1 MRRRS
6 FLAVVQAPVP
16 TVTSNGTPLRVLADW
31 FAKQPGISPHLAAEV
46 RAIGDPA
53 QTLPI
58 PIRFD
63 RQTATRVDVDGV
75 SASRSAMRPGL
86 DRPSCGRNTAPST
99 PWAERCGRAK
109 FSRSPTHCISGIGCA
124 EPCGRPLRSAGLLAM
139 PDDAIVARGLAK
151 RYGRV
156 VALHDLTLRV
166 GPGECLG
173 FLGPNGAGKS
183 TALKMLL
190 GLVRP
195 TAGEATL
202 LGRPVGERCAREG
215 VGYLPE
221 LFRYPDWQ
229 SAREVLGFHARLI
242 RLERAARAID
252 MVLDEVGLSERAA
265 DRVATYSKGMQQ
277 RLGLAV
283 ALLGEPRIVFLDEPT
298 SALDPLGRS
307 DVRALIE
314 RLRARKTTVFL
325 NSHLLGE
332 VERMCDRVCVI
343 DGGRVVAEDTVAGLT
358 GEELRGVR
366 VRTDDGWREHDVAR
380 AEIPALIARL
390 VAQGARIHA
399 VEPNRTS
406 LEERFLTLVRPA

>member
-1 MRRRS
+1 M
-6 FLAVVQAPVP
+6 
-16 TVTSNGTPLRVLADW
+16 
-31 FAKQPGISPHLAAEV
+31 
-46 RAIGDPA
+46 
-53 QTLPI
+53 
-58 PIRFD
+58 
-63 RQTATRVDVDGV
+63 
-75 SASRSAMRPGL
+75 
-86 DRPSCGRNTAPST
+86 
-99 PWAERCGRAK
+99 
-109 FSRSPTHCISGIGCA
+109 
-124 EPCGRPLRSAGLLAM
+124 RSAGLLAM
-139 PDDAIVARGLAK
+139 PDDDAIVARRLAK

-202 LGRPVGERCAREG
+202 LGRPVGERRAREG

-252 MVLDEVGLSERAA
+252 MVLDEVGLRERAA

-332 VERMCDRVCVI
+332 VERVCDRVCVI

-366 VRTDDGWREHDVAR
+366 VRTDDGWHEHDVAR
-380 AEIPALIARL
+380 SEIPALIARL

-406 LEERFLTLVRPA
+406 LEERFLTLVRPV